1 MVISDELARGE
12 EAVVA
17 ESAQVRRRALRR
29 VFVGAVLLWLAFL
42 WLHQVLDGPG
52 AVVEVGAIEIL
63 DGVSAA
69 PAGREELRGAVRT
82 VDGASAADVLVTLVV
97 GEELF
102 WTRTDALGT
111 FALANLPRGRAH
123 VTLVP
128 IGAPGIEFELDL
140 PVLQPPQYVLPAA
153 YPPTPVLAE
162 MRGRTLEGRAEL
174 PFERSA
180 IGYTVVAL
188 PYAIGANGGA
198 PIVAPGLDGRVERRV
213 AIDRSGWFR
222 FDELALGAYELHLL
236 PPWAAIAEWPVLGA
250 LVVEHDGRGAVP
262 IVLASSGALEITVR
276 DAAVRDPAPRVVEG
290 ALVTVTSSTDAGL
303 VLPSGVTDATG
314 RVVFEDVPAAMLRI
328 KVRAGRLSSE
338 RTVRVDPNQRGVFV
352 FDLVIEVEGR

>member
-1 MVISDELARGE
+1 
-12 EAVVA
+12 
-17 ESAQVRRRALRR
+17 LRR

-52 AVVEVGAIEIL
+52 AVADVGAIEML
-63 DGVSAA
+63 DDVSAA

-82 VDGASAADVLVTLVV
+82 IDGASAADVLVTLVV

-140 PVLQPPQYVLPAA
+140 PALQPPQYVLPAA

-188 PYAIGANGGA
+188 PYAIDASGGA
-198 PIVAPGLDGRVERRV
+198 PMVAPGLDGRVERRV
-213 AIDRSGWFR
+213 TIDRSGWFR
-222 FDELALGAYELHLL
+222 FDELALGAYELRLL
-236 PPWAAIAEWPVLGA
+236 PPWAAIADWPVLGS

-262 IVLASSGALEITVR
+262 IVLGSSGALEVTVR
-276 DAAVRDPAPRVVEG
+276 DAGLFVVEG

-338 RTVRVDPNQRGVFV
+338 RTVRVEPNQRGEFV

>member
-1 MVISDELARGE
+1 MVIGDELARGE

-17 ESAQVRRRALRR
+17 DSAFVRRRALRR

-42 WLHQVLDGPG
+42 WLHQWLDGPG
-52 AVVEVGAIEIL
+52 AVVEVGAIEML
-63 DGVSAA
+63 DGASAA

-82 VDGASAADVLVTLVV
+82 NDGASAADVLVTLVV

-111 FALANLPRGRAH
+111 FALSNLPRGRAH

-128 IGAPGIEFELDL
+128 IGAPGIEFEMDL
-140 PVLQPPQYVLPAA
+140 PAVEPPQYVLPAA

-180 IGYTVVAL
+180 VGYTVVAL
-188 PYAIGANGGA
+188 PYAVGASGGA

-222 FDELALGAYELHLL
+222 FDELALGAYELRLL
-236 PPWAAIAEWPVLGA
+236 PPWAAIADWPVLGS
-250 LVVEHDGRGAVP
+250 LVFEHDGRGAVP
-262 IVLASSGALEITVR
+262 IVLGNCGALEVTVR
-276 DAAVRDPAPRVVEG
+276 DAELDVVAG
-290 ALVTVTSSTDAGL
+290 ALVTVTASTDAGL
-303 VLPSGVTDATG
+303 VLPSGATDAAG
-314 RVVFEDVPAAMLRI
+314 RVVFEDVPATMLRLE
-328 KVRAGRLSSE
+328 VRAGRLASE
-338 RTVRVDPNQRGVFV
+338 RTVRVEANQRGVFV
-352 FDLVIEVEGR
+352 IDLVIEAEGR